1 MSIDTLFCDDD
12 PPVVL
17 PPTAPKACAMLT
29 LANEALCSLVPSE
42 GRRRELLALA
52 VAEAEHWR
60 FLGQRE
66 HQYMLA
72 KEILIV
78 AELSTG
84 KKIDIIPA
92 LRPGQV
98 MRYTVRSKS

>member
-1 MSIDTLFCDDD
+1 MS
-12 PPVVL
+12 
-17 PPTAPKACAMLT
+17 AMLQ
-29 LANEALCSLVPSE
+29 LANEALCSLVPE

-78 AELSTG
+78 AELSSG
-84 KKIDIIPA
+84 KKIDVIPA
-92 LRPGQV
+92 IRPGQV
-98 MRYTVRSKS
+98 AR